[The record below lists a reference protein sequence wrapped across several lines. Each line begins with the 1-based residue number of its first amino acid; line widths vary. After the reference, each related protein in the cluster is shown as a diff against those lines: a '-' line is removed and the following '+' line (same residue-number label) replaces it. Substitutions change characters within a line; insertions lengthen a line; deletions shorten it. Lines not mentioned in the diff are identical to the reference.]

1 MTSTGLWTY
10 CLSVDEE
17 YQCHLSRLEVHGGGR
32 GRSRLASAKAG
43 CDITLSGTM
52 RAQVHDGQA
61 SVEDVARYVNEYA
74 TPTAAQANP
83 GRLIAL
89 LSPNGCLHAVN
100 SAKWCDQ
107 YEGLLEDAMTA
118 MARWRFGA
126 PSDTAGQVHHVH
138 KFASDLCA
146 QAPLQDRFAS
156 WEIGSGN
163 SWVTSSVGRFRE
175 DGEEGKELP
184 LGWKV
189 TA

>member
-1 MTSTGLWTY
+1 MTKTGLWTY

-17 YQCHLSRLEVHGGGR
+17 YQCHLSRLEVEGGGR
-32 GRSRLASAKAG
+32 GRSSLTSAKAG
-43 CDITLSGTM
+43 CDITLNGTM
-52 RAQVHDGQA
+52 RAQIHDGQA
-61 SVEDVARYVNEYA
+61 SVEDIAQYITEYA

-100 SAKWCDQ
+100 SSKWCDQ
-107 YEGLLEDAMTA
+107 YEGLLEDALTA
-118 MARWRFGA
+118 MARWRFRTHNE
-126 PSDTAGQVHHVH
+126 TAGEVHHVH
-138 KFASDLCA
+138 RYAPDLCA

-163 SWVTSSVGRFRE
+163 SWVTSSVARFRQ
-175 DGEEGKELP
+175 DGKGDKDMK